1 MLAQEPERRMWTVRA
16 SLSWTGRAGFGYALN
31 TPHIPM
37 NAQWQQAFEL
47 MIVGMSVVFVFLILL
62 VLMVL
67 ALAAGLKR
75 FAPMPS
81 GTAAADAAA
90 DAADQPADGARQA
103 AAIAVAT
110 HHRRVVS
117 ARTRRRGG

>member
-67 ALAAGLKR
+67 ALAAGLQR
-75 FAPMPS
+75 FAPMPP
-81 GTAAADAAA
+81 GTAVAD
-90 DAADQPADGARQA
+90 DAERSADGTRQA
-103 AAIAVAT
+103 AAIAVAA

-117 ARTRRRGG
+117 ARTRRHDGG